1 MITFM
6 SRLPNK
12 KLLFI
17 AILALPFLAV
27 GCNQAQAPT
36 IVYPSTNDSVN
47 TNQGPKAE
55 TELEY
60 PYVTPIQVGREK
72 LFVEV
77 VTTEPAY
84 ERGLSNRP
92 TLKGNQGMLF
102 DFRHEGAQ
110 RPGFWMKDMLFN
122 LDLIWIKNGL
132 VVDITKNA
140 LAPEV
145 NTKLNELP
153 LYKPNSDIDMVLE
166 VNSGWTDKNNI
177 RIGDQLTY

>member
-1 MITFM
+1 
-6 SRLPNK
+6 
-12 KLLFI
+12 
-17 AILALPFLAV
+17 
-27 GCNQAQAPT
+27 
-36 IVYPSTNDSVN
+36 
-47 TNQGPKAE
+47 
-55 TELEY
+55 
-60 PYVTPIQVGREK
+60 
-72 LFVEV
+72 
-77 VTTEPAY
+77 
-84 ERGLSNRP
+84 
-92 TLKGNQGMLF
+92 
-102 DFRHEGAQ
+102 
-110 RPGFWMKDMLFN
+110 MKDMLFN